1 MSGLPDLHVGI
12 AQIAPELMDIEANVE
27 KHIDYIR
34 KAEKE
39 GVELLVFPELSLT
52 GYHFD
57 ETFPDIAISAK
68 DNVLTRIAQAAP
80 EMRVI
85 VGFVEESNASL
96 LYNSAA
102 VLQHGKVAFI
112 HRKVNLP
119 TYGDLVEDKW
129 FSEGRTIN
137 TFEVADWQA
146 GLLLCADMW
155 NPGLVN
161 LLALQGAKMLIA
173 PINSAND
180 SVKFDNPS
188 NWRRTVSFYSF
199 MYGMPIILANRVG
212 EEGGRRFWGGSC
224 IYDPYGNVIV
234 SSETDEEE
242 LITGVIR
249 WAQVKRARFD
259 LPTLRD
265 ANFSLMLREMRR
277 LDQLLT

>member
-1 MSGLPDLHVGI
+1 MSGLPDLQVGI
-12 AQIAPELMDIEANVE
+12 AQIAPELMNIEANVE

-34 KAEKE
+34 KAAKE

-68 DNVLTRIAQAAP
+68 DDVLTRIAQAAP

-161 LLALQGAKMLIA
+161 LLALHGAKMLIA

-212 EEGGRRFWGGSC
+212 EEGGRCFWGGSC

>member
-1 MSGLPDLHVGI
+1 MTGLPDLHVGI
-12 AQIAPELMDIEANVE
+12 AQIAPELMHIEANVE

-34 KAEKE
+34 KAAKE

-68 DNVLTRIAQAAP
+68 DDVLTRIAEAAP

-161 LLALQGAKMLIA
+161 LLALHGAKMLIA

>member
-12 AQIAPELMDIEANVE
+12 AQIAPELMQIEANVE

-34 KAEKE
+34 KAAKE

-80 EMRVI
+80 DMRVI

-224 IYDPYGNVIV
+224 MYDPYGNVIV